1 MTLASFRER
10 FDTGWFT
17 GTPTSTEV
25 PDAYPCALDSHGYLI
40 DQSGTYPRNR
50 ASIPVTRDTLAG
62 SQELGENTLNPDAG
76 WRRSQSSWHRGAG
89 QTRLD
94 DPESDRTRFHASK
107 GINPWTRWELSLLN
121 DTQHPYTISAA
132 NPRLVR
138 CSSLAY
144 VADGTALRFTP
155 DLVSFGD
162 CQIQAGAP
170 AQPIKDLAS
179 DGARVFAALGPGGVH
194 VTTAGAVTSASF
206 STQPADTVA
215 WVKSRLIASDGPAL
229 IEIDPAGT
237 PAILFTH
244 PVGSFAW
251 VGHCEGDSCIY
262 SAGFAGDKS
271 VIYRTGIKS
280 DGSGLAAPVPAG
292 ELPDGEVVSSI
303 GFYLGFVL
311 IGTTRGVRI
320 ASPNADGDLQIGA
333 LIPTASPVQCL
344 EPQGQFVWFGWS
356 NYDSASTGL
365 GRLNLAYLN
374 DDTPAFASDLMA
386 PTQGAV
392 TGVITFGDLRVFTV
406 AGSGLWAETG
416 TPVASGYVDTGLVS
430 FGITDRK
437 TALSVQA
444 RHASYP
450 AGAGHG
456 IDVAVD
462 GGDFTSLGTVLQG
475 GSLSGQ
481 QFVGEAFEIR
491 HTLTPGPTGGP
502 VLRRW
507 GMLTLPIA
515 DLVERFTVPLQLRA
529 SEMNLRRNER
539 RRDLGSELDF
549 LVSLKRSGKVFTYQE
564 YGSSW
569 PVRLTDYTW
578 YPEDDQPSGGAGGV
592 MVVVLTTVNV

>member
-94 DPESDRTRFHASK
+94 DPESDRTRFHTSK
-107 GINPWTRWELSLLN
+107 GINPWTRWELSLLH
-121 DTQHPYTISAA
+121 DTGRVRALPDS
-132 NPRLVR
+132 NLRMVR
-138 CSSLAY
+138 CGDYVY
-144 VADGTALRFTP
+144 VAAGDSLYFSNDLAFWPTVPLTATP
-155 DLVSFGD
+155 V
-162 CQIQAGAP
+162 A
-170 AQPIKDLAS
+170 DLAS
-179 DGARVFAALGPGGVH
+179 DGARVFAALSADGVY
-194 VTTAGAVTSASF
+194 VTSSGAFTAAQF

-215 WVKSRLIASDGPAL
+215 WVKSRLIASDGPDL
-229 IEIDPAGT
+229 IEINPAGT
-237 PAILFTH
+237 PATLFTH

-251 VGHCEGDSCIY
+251 VAHCEGDSCIY

-311 IGTTRGVRI
+311 IGTSRGVRI
-320 ASPNADGDLQIGA
+320 ASPNSNGDLQIGA
-333 LIPTASPVQCL
+333 LVPTASPVQCL

-392 TGVITFGDLRVFTV
+392 TGVITFGDQRVFTV
-406 AGSGLWAETG
+406 AGSGVWAETT
-416 TPVASGYVDTGLVS
+416 TPVAEGFLDTGLVS
-430 FGITDRK
+430 FDITDRK

-444 RHASYP
+444 RHAAYP
-450 AGAGHG
+450 AGAGHQIG
-456 IDVAVD
+456 VSVD
-462 GGDFTSLGTVLQG
+462 GGEFVSLGTVLQG
-475 GSLSGQ
+475 GSLPALQ
-481 QFVGEAFEIR
+481 LVGEAFEIR
-491 HTLTPGPTGGP
+491 HTLTPGATGGP

-507 GMLTLPIA
+507 GMLALPIA
-515 DLVERFTVPLQLRA
+515 DLVERFTIPLQLRV

-539 RRDLGSELDF
+539 RRDLASELDF

-564 YGSSW
+564 YASSW

-578 YPEDDQPSGGAGGV
+578 YPEDDQPTGGAGGV